1 MVGIMKTETPESKL
15 SGSLNP
21 KVEDKDK
28 IIAELNKKIL
38 DLVETLQR
46 VQANF
51 ENYKKQ
57 VEKRCGEME
66 KTAGKGLICQLLP
79 ILDSFELA
87 IHNKQNK
94 DEFIKGM
101 ELVHQQFWSTLQKNG
116 LKSIKCL
123 GDKFDPYKHEALLKE
138 PNHAPE
144 DVVIGELQTGY
155 TLNGEIIR
163 FSKVKL
169 SKGDLNDTTK
179 KS

>member
-1 MVGIMKTETPESKL
+1 MKTKPEV
-15 SGSLNP
+15 

-28 IIAELNKKIL
+28 TIAELNKKIL
-38 DLVETLQR
+38 DLIETLQR

-51 ENYKKQ
+51 ENYQKQ
-57 VEKRCGEME
+57 VEKRCGEMG
-66 KTAGKGLICQLLP
+66 KVAGKGIICQLLP

-101 ELVHQQFWSTLQKNG
+101 EILHQQFWSTLEKNG

-123 GDKFDPYKHEALLKE
+123 GEKFDPYKHEALLKE
-138 PNHAPE
+138 PNPAPE
-144 DVVIGELQTGY
+144 DVIIGELQTGY

-169 SKGDLNDTTK
+169 SKGGLNNDSQK
-179 KS
+179 HAHN